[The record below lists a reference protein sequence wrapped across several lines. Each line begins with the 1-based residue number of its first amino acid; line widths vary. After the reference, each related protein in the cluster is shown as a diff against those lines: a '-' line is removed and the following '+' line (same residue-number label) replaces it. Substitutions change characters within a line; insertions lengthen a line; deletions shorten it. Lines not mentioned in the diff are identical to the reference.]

1 MKHIFTLLFAAL
13 AFAAC
18 TQNDVDE
25 LSTVR
30 QDLPQILTAGFEGD
44 DTRIQLNEAGKT
56 VWTKDDLVSVFY
68 LSNAN
73 QKWQYQGETGER
85 VGVLKCVESVL
96 PTKETD
102 YVVVAYPYNDNYY
115 LNASSCN
122 LRASLPATQH
132 YAKDSYGLDGNIM
145 VSRSEYNQVS
155 LRNVCGW
162 LKVQLAGDNQVVK
175 SIKLYGNNGEQVAGE
190 LYINTNDATAIL
202 ASDMGT
208 MPDSDKEGA
217 GGVGGGLQ
225 FNNTIYTDVT
235 LICDENV
242 VLGDKAT
249 AFYIALPPQTFENGV
264 TVEVKCKGY
273 EPMVISTDKTLTIQR
288 NHIKP
293 METIE
298 FNAKEKDFDITVT
311 DIEAMRAAIKI
322 VPSKG
327 NETFC
332 WICGAYDGESTAE
345 EVMNSI
351 VEMYGG
357 WMNNGAM
364 LYKGTQDFTGGPG
377 SSYKYKLDAPDTE
390 YYVLAFG
397 YAGGV
402 TTLPEMVTF
411 RTLPGADPM
420 EVEFSMVASNIT
432 PYSAN
437 ISVKVSD
444 ESVYYTGSAISPE
457 AYNKEEL
464 VAAFNE
470 EFDYILELS
479 QEMDPNT
486 TVANLLRTYYWNGSQ
501 ELGATGLLPETEL
514 MGFIFALDTKTG
526 HVARVI
532 EFPGLATTSS
542 LGDVVPSIELVGYYS
557 GDDEAGA
564 IFGQPAATKGK
575 AITVVKYDNFDGARM
590 LFTTLIEGDCTSV
603 TAYPDTDMWAF
614 STGYWSN
621 CKVSEPYTFYVSE
634 WETEYTAMVYATDS
648 NGNIGSFGRLYTMA
662 TAENKGDIN
671 ELKELYNNLT
681 GSSKYAAKASVVVG
695 EPRQSAAPVITNI
708 TPAKAAVAAPAVEEV
723 REEVAVELPS
733 MVMVENVAP
742 FRFRK

>member
-1 MKHIFTLLFAAL
+1 MKRIFTLLIAAL

-18 TQNDVDE
+18 TQNEIDE
-25 LSTVR
+25 FVANRT
-30 QDLPQILTAGFEGD
+30 DAPKTLTAGFEEGD
-44 DTRIQLNEAGKT
+44 DTRIQLNEAQKT

-162 LKVQLAGDNQVVK
+162 LKVQLAGDNQVVE

-242 VLGDKAT
+242 VLGNKAT

-273 EPMVISTDKTLTIQR
+273 EPMVISTDKALTMQR

-311 DIEAMRAAIKI
+311 DIETMRAAIKI
-322 VPSKG
+322 VPSKD

-364 LYKGTQDFTGGPG
+364 LYKGVQDYTGGPG
-377 SSYKYKLDAPDTE
+377 SPYKYNLEAPDTD

-397 YAGGV
+397 YDGGI
-402 TTLPEMVTF
+402 TTAPEMVTF

-432 PYSAN
+432 PYSTDIA
-437 ISVKVSD
+437 ITVSD
-444 ESVYYTGSAISPE
+444 ESVYYAGSVISPE
-457 AYNKEEL
+457 GFNEEEL
-464 VAAFNE
+464 VALFNE
-470 EFDYILELS
+470 DFDYILETTR
-479 QEMDPNT
+479 EFDPTT
-486 TVANLLRTYYWNGSQ
+486 TVASVLHQYYWNGNQS
-501 ELGATGLLPETEL
+501 LKATGLYPDTEL
-514 MGFIFALDTKTG
+514 MGFIFALDIKTG

-532 EFPGLATTSS
+532 KFEELATTHS
-542 LGDVVPSIELVGYYS
+542 LGSVTPTIELVGYYS
-557 GDDEAGA
+557 GDEEAGT
-564 IFGQPAATKGK
+564 IFGQSAATKGK
-575 AITVVKYDNFDGARM
+575 AITVVKYDNLEGARM
-590 LFTTLIEGDCTSV
+590 LFTTLIEGDCTNV
-603 TAYPDTDMWAF
+603 TMCPDTEIWAM
-614 STGYWSN
+614 TMGYWSN
-621 CKVSEPYTFYVSE
+621 CKIKEPYTIYVSE
-634 WETEYTAMVYATDS
+634 WETIYTALVYATD
-648 NGNIGSFGRLYTMA
+648 GTGQPASFGRLYTTA
-662 TAENKGDIN
+662 TAENKGEIA
-671 ELKELYNNLT
+671 ELKELYDSLMAST
-681 GSSKYAAKASVVVG
+681 ASTSSVVVG
-695 EPRQSAAPVITNI
+695 EPRKSDKLTI
-708 TPAKAAVAAPAVEEV
+708 KLME
-723 REEVAVELPS
+723 
-733 MVMVENVAP
+733 
-742 FRFRK
+742 K